1 MYRKGGFN
9 IHNKINMKVTSFEIS
24 KKLAEIGF
32 NPEEDDSTGHC
43 FWCRMPSSAVE
54 LFDYSGINNFTRGF
68 EELCRAYDLETILD
82 ALPMEIENKYNPI
95 ENWQF
100 DMTKEFIGY
109 FYYYSCQSDVDKD
122 TLFSTIKLHAE
133 PLADT
138 AARLLIK
145 LHWAGLVKFKEE

>member
-1 MYRKGGFN
+1 MYRKKGFN

-43 FWCRMPSSAVE
+43 FWCRMPSSEVE

-82 ALPMEIENKYNPI
+82 ALPKEILILGSWFELSFKKDRI
-95 ENWQF
+95 
-100 DMTKEFIGY
+100 
-109 FYYYSCQSDVDKD
+109 FYRIYHDDGGVETALVRVKD
-122 TLFSTIKLHAE
+122 QNES
-133 PLADT
+133 LADT

-145 LHWAGLVKFKEE
+145 LHEAGLVKFEEE

>member
-1 MYRKGGFN
+1 M
-9 IHNKINMKVTSFEIS
+9 
-24 KKLAEIGF
+24 
-32 NPEEDDSTGHC
+32 
-43 FWCRMPSSAVE
+43 
-54 LFDYSGINNFTRGF
+54 
-68 EELCRAYDLETILD
+68 AYDLETILD